1 MTLYSKY
8 ARALKFT
15 NGATCTHTLTHT
27 HTHTHTQHCLDLCFL
42 DYARIV
48 VLALWNAASPASMEA
63 NTKEHGCSMVTRSS
77 RHLEWI
83 SRRAARLLQRLPLIL
98 ATPPPHKFIMLIRHG
113 EAWHNRRFAAAKAA
127 AKRGATEEHNRV
139 KAEGYNFHDALL
151 TPEGEAAATELGHT
165 LDAWLQAHILKIK
178 NKLTLDRCLV
188 TRIHS
193 KKRRHKSSR

>member
-1 MTLYSKY
+1 
-8 ARALKFT
+8 
-15 NGATCTHTLTHT
+15 
-27 HTHTHTQHCLDLCFL
+27 
-42 DYARIV
+42 
-48 VLALWNAASPASMEA
+48 MEA

-127 AKRGATEEHNRV
+127 AERGATEEHNRV

-178 NKLTLDRCLV
+178 NKLTLDAWLHAH
-188 TRIHS
+188 IL
-193 KKRRHKSSR
+193 KKEKRKKSSL